1 MEKDF
6 ELLEVDWVTAQM
18 YGKNLL
24 KRFNDIPN
32 SKNGIELYDEL
43 NDEQYDE
50 LNDEVNELIDT
61 IDHTVFAPK
70 KENFWEEDAFP

>member
-18 YGKNLL
+18 YGKNLP

-32 SKNGIELYDEL
+32 SKNGIELFDEL
-43 NDEQYDE
+43 NE
-50 LNDEVNELIDT
+50 EVNELIDT

>member
-6 ELLEVDWVTAQM
+6 EILEVDWVTAQM
-18 YGKNLL
+18 YGKNLA

-32 SKNGIELYDEL
+32 SKNGIELFDEI
-43 NDEQYDE
+43 DA
-50 LNDEVNELIDT
+50 EVNELIDI

-70 KENFWEEDAFP
+70 KENFWEEDAFL

>member
-24 KRFNDIPN
+24 KRFNDISN

-43 NDEQYDE
+43 NDE
-50 LNDEVNELIDT
+50 VNELIDA

-70 KENFWEEDAFP
+70 KESFWENDAFP

>member
-6 ELLEVDWVTAQM
+6 ELLEVDWLTAQM
-18 YGKNLL
+18 YGKNLG

-43 NDEQYDE
+43 NDE
-50 LNDEVNELIDT
+50 VNELIDV
-61 IDHTVFAPK
+61 IDHTAFEPK